1 MVKTVLKYRYRC
13 EVIAANGRASQ
24 PSEIQCRFS
33 GPRPARTEIAGDG
46 RGARHRSHRKSYAFR
61 LVAIRRADA

>member
-46 RGARHRSHRKSYAFR
+46 AGRGTEVTESPMPFG
-61 LVAIRRADA
+61 L